1 MIVVDVNVIAY
12 LLIQGDKT
20 ASAQQV
26 YQNDPE
32 WHVPILWRHE
42 FLNVLATY
50 VRHGGGKITDAEM
63 LWQQGLSLLSSREH
77 SVEMIDA
84 LRLATQYSISAYDAQ
99 YISLA
104 NAIGT
109 PCITE
114 DQRLQKAFPNI
125 AYSMSQFIEG

>member
-26 YQNDPE
+26 YRNEPE
-32 WHVPILWRHE
+32 WHVPTLWRHE
-42 FLNVLATY
+42 FLNVLATF
-50 VRHGGGKITDAEM
+50 VRHGGGGITDAEV
-63 LWQQGLSLLSSREH
+63 LWQRGLSSLSSHEH
-77 SVEMIDA
+77 SVDMVDA
-84 LRLATQYSISAYDAQ
+84 LHLATQHGISAYDAQ

-104 NAIGT
+104 NALGT

-114 DQRLQKAFPNI
+114 DQRLQKVFPNT
-125 AYSMSQFIEG
+125 AYSMAQFING